1 MKDTPV
7 IVLDIETTGLS
18 PYKHR
23 ITEIAAAKVLNGKI
37 VDTFQTLVNPEVPIP
52 PFITRLT
59 GITDDMVR
67 HEPTINAV
75 LPSLKEFL
83 QNHPIVA
90 HNASFDMKFLKHN
103 FFAHR
108 GEHLCNPTICTAKL
122 ARRILKEL
130 PSKKLGHVC
139 MHYGIS
145 NDEAHRAYSDVDATV
160 GILTRMV
167 ETLHQCGIQTLEQ
180 VDRFQSLPVA
190 RASQLLSNTGN
201 L

>member
-7 IVLDIETTGLS
+7 IVLDLETTGLS

-23 ITEIAAAKVLNGKI
+23 ITEIAAAKVLDGKVI
-37 VDTFQTLVNPEVPIP
+37 ETFQALVNPEVPIP

-59 GITDDMVR
+59 GIDDDMVR
-67 HEPTINAV
+67 DEPTINAI
-75 LPSLKEFL
+75 LPSLKSFL
-83 QNHPIVA
+83 QEHPIVA
-90 HNASFDMKFLKHN
+90 HNASFDMKFLRHN
-103 FFAHR
+103 FFAHH
-108 GEHLCNPTICTAKL
+108 GEHLSNPTICTAKL

-139 MHYGIS
+139 LHYGIS
-145 NDEAHRAYSDVDATV
+145 NDEAHRAYSDVQATV
-160 GILTRMV
+160 GILNRMV
-167 ETLHQCGIQTLEQ
+167 ETLHQCGIESLEQ

-190 RASQLLSNTGN
+190 RASQLLSDTSN